1 MIRLLST
8 DFDGTLV
15 GHFAKPPVVPELFEL
30 LRDLQSHGAVWAV
43 NTGRTLSLIVEG
55 LEEFGFPV
63 QPDFVL
69 TTEREVF
76 RRKAGGGWEDFG
88 DWNRRCFDAHEE
100 LFAVAQPLLDE
111 IAAYVESETEAR
123 IIFEGSRPIG
133 LVGTSDEEIGR
144 ILAFIDGARGRL
156 SAFGYQQ
163 NTVYLRFC
171 HSDYS
176 KGAALGELARLT
188 GISHGEICAVGDHY
202 NDIPMLDGRFARWTG
217 CPSNAAE
224 AVKETVRK
232 SGGHVA
238 GGAYSE
244 GVVEIIE
251 RFRKPAPAVTV

>member
-15 GHFAKPPVVPELFEL
+15 SHFDKPPVVPAIFEILRELRKQGGL
-30 LRDLQSHGAVWAV
+30 WAI
-43 NTGRTLSLIVEG
+43 NTGRTLSHIVEG
-55 LEEFGFPV
+55 LEEFGFPI

-76 RRKAGGGWEDFG
+76 RRDPGGDGWEDFG

-100 LFAVAQPLLDE
+100 LFAIARPLLAE
-111 IAAYVESETEAR
+111 IVSYVEAGTEAE
-123 IIFEGSRPIG
+123 IIYEKERPIG
-133 LVGTSDEEIGR
+133 LVGTSDEEMNR
-144 ILAFIDGARGRL
+144 ILAFVDAARARL
-156 SAFGYQQ
+156 PAFAYQQ

-176 KGAALGELARLT
+176 KGAALGELGRLT
-188 GISHGEICAVGDHY
+188 NIPREEICAIGDHY
-202 NDIPMLDGRFARWTG
+202 NDIPMLDGRYARWTG
-217 CPSNAAE
+217 CPDNSAQ

-238 GGAYSE
+238 RGGFSQ
-244 GVVEIIE
+244 GVIEVIE
-251 RFRKPAPAVTV
+251 RLRE